1 MNAVFALL
9 IVVGLAFVAMV
20 SSQHAGSHAF
30 FGIALPYVAV
40 VVFIGGMIYRIVD
53 WARSPVPFRIPTT
66 CGQQKSLDWIKPS
79 RFDNPTDT
87 FGVVVRMALEVLF
100 FRSLFRNTS
109 VVVGEGTVK
118 PAPRE
123 EGDESIA
130 PAPDP
135 MPGPVV
141 AYSATKWLW
150 LAGLA
155 FHYAFLFILLRHLR
169 FFTEPVPM
177 FVDLIEGLDGF
188 MEIGLPTLF
197 LTGAVLLLAV
207 TYLLLRR
214 LFLPEVRYISLLQ
227 DYFPLFL
234 ILGIGISGITLR
246 HFVGADMAA
255 VKELTLSLARFQPVL
270 PEESLHFMFYTHVF
284 LVCVLFIYFPFSK
297 LVHLGGVFFSPTR
310 NLANNSRIVR
320 HVNPWAKPAKLH
332 SYKEYEAEF
341 GEKMKAAGIPLDK
354 D

>member
-1 MNAVFALL
+1 MNVVFALL
-9 IVVGLAFVAMV
+9 IVVVLAFVAMV
-20 SSQHAGSHAF
+20 SSQNPGSHF
-30 FGIALPYVAV
+30 LFGIVLPYTAVA
-40 VVFIGGMIYRIVD
+40 VFIGGMVYRIVD

-79 RFDNPTDT
+79 RFDNPSDT

-109 VVVGEGTVK
+109 VVLSEGVIK
-118 PAPRE
+118 PGPRE
-123 EGDESIA
+123 EGDKSNA
-130 PAPDP
+130 PPAEPT
-135 MPGPVV
+135 PGTRV

-169 FFTEPVPM
+169 FFTEPVPF
-177 FVDLIEGLDGF
+177 FVDWIEALDGF
-188 MEIGLPTLF
+188 MQIGLPTLF

-214 LFLPEVRYISLLQ
+214 LFDPQVRYISLLQ

-234 ILGIGISGITLR
+234 ILGIGISGVVLR

-255 VKELTLSLARFQPVL
+255 VKELTLSLARFQPVV
-270 PEESLHFMFYTHVF
+270 PEGLHFMVFTHIF

-310 NLANNSRIVR
+310 NLANNSRAVR
-320 HVNPWAKPAKLH
+320 HINPWAQPAKLH